1 MADLVVDGVIEGL
14 EIALN
19 SMRKGE
25 ISMVAINYKESSIIC
40 LAQEIITKQNYFKAG
55 EYILSE

>member
-40 LAQEIITKQNYFKAG
+40 FSLGNHYKTKLF
-55 EYILSE
+55 

>member
-25 ISMVAINYKESSIIC
+25 ISMVAINYKGSSIMC
-40 LAQEIITKQNYFKAG
+40 FSLENHYKTKLFLAV

>member
-25 ISMVAINYKESSIIC
+25 ISMVAINYKESSIM
-40 LAQEIITKQNYFKAG
+40 L
-55 EYILSE
+55 